1 MQWEVFI
8 DTFQEICET
17 VFVGGKM
24 VSDKKQKQIPG
35 NFLQLPF
42 DISVDFP
49 YNTP

>member
-17 VFVGGKM
+17 VFVGKIL
-24 VSDKKQKQIPG
+24 SDKKQKQISG
-35 NFLQLPF
+35 NFLQLLF
-42 DISVDFP
+42 DISLDFP